1 MLGLLQVVRGAAAA
15 PCWTAPWC
23 YWPNELANG
32 RHRLQNVP
40 IVIATGDFTT
50 ASGQKLP
57 TGRYLKYP
65 GGTMDS
71 GLLTRLGQMFGLPIT
86 NFGGAQ
92 WHHGP
97 LPNLL

>member
-1 MLGLLQVVRGAAAA
+1 M
-15 PCWTAPWC
+15 
-23 YWPNELANG
+23 
-32 RHRLQNVP
+32 P

-71 GLLTRLGQMFGLPIT
+71 GLLTRLGQMFGLPIN
-86 NFGGAQ
+86 NFGGTQ
-92 WHHGP
+92 WHQGP